1 MNRELVT
8 GLAQLSAEK
17 GLPKEVVSDIIARA
31 IKRAYGDE
39 EHIDVKV
46 DVQTGAFRV
55 YLLKTVVEKV
65 EDPKIQIQLDA
76 AKRIKP
82 DVQLGEI
89 VPLEE
94 SAAALGRIGAQT
106 AKQVIQQSLRE
117 AEREQVFAEYADREG
132 DIINAKISHFE
143 AGSAHMDL
151 DRGATAVLP
160 RSEQD
165 PHERYFAGQARKVV
179 VLEVRRTLRG
189 PQIIV
194 SRAHKAL
201 VKRLFELEVPEIFHG
216 QVEIVG
222 IAREPGSRT
231 KIAVRARQAGLDAR
245 GACIGQR
252 GLRVQAIVNELG
264 GEKIDIIE
272 WAESPERFVANA
284 LEPAHVVRVDIV
296 PEEKTAY
303 VVVPDRQLSLAIGKE
318 GQNARLAAKLT
329 GWRIDIRSESEV
341 RAEVEPEPEPEPVAV
356 AEPAP
361 TEGRP
366 RSAARGWLPPRRN
379 GEPMPN
385 ARPRRMPPQRGP
397 RPKGRRPQRPQAPP
411 TPPEP
416 AAPVAV
422 AETGTVVALPKTI
435 IVGDLARALDV
446 SVVDVIRGLVNMGV
460 MVSINQSVD
469 FETASLVANELG
481 FETRAEE
488 ELVAPAEEET
498 TPEPISTKEAP

>member
-1 MNRELVT
+1 MKGSAAMNRELVT

-46 DVQTGAFRV
+46 DVQTGAFKV
-55 YLLKTVVEKV
+55 YLLKTVVERV

-82 DVQLGEI
+82 EAQLGEI
-89 VPLEE
+89 VPMEE

-143 AGSAHMDL
+143 AGAAIMEL
-151 DRGATAVLP
+151 DRGATAILP
-160 RSEQD
+160 RSEQA

-222 IAREPGSRT
+222 IAREGGSRT
-231 KIAVRARQAGLDAR
+231 KIAVRARQPGLDAR

-296 PEEKTAY
+296 PEDKTAY

-341 RAEVEPEPEPEPVAV
+341 RAELEPEPEPEPVAV
-356 AEPAP
+356 AEPAAV
-361 TEGRP
+361 EEESEAIRHD
-366 RSAARGWLPPRRN
+366 L
-379 GEPMPN
+379 
-385 ARPRRMPPQRGP
+385 
-397 RPKGRRPQRPQAPP
+397 
-411 TPPEP
+411 
-416 AAPVAV
+416 V
-422 AETGTVVALPKTI
+422 AEVEAESAQA
-435 IVGDLARALDV
+435 D
-446 SVVDVIRGLVNMGV
+446 
-460 MVSINQSVD
+460 
-469 FETASLVANELG
+469 
-481 FETRAEE
+481 EE
-488 ELVAPAEEET
+488 ELDEEDRALLGGKKK
-498 TPEPISTKEAP
+498 KERR

>member
-17 GLPKEVVSDIIARA
+17 GLPKEVVGDIIARA
-31 IKRAYGDE
+31 LKRAYGAE
-39 EHIDVKV
+39 ENIDVKV
-46 DVQTGAFRV
+46 DISTGAFRV
-55 YLLKTVVEKV
+55 YLLKTVVDKV
-65 EDPKIQIQLDA
+65 EDPKLQILLDA
-76 AKRIKP
+76 AKRIKA
-82 DVQLGEI
+82 DAQLGDI
-89 VPLEE
+89 IPLEE

-132 DIINAKISHFE
+132 DIINAKISHFD
-143 AGSAHMDL
+143 AGSAIMEL
-151 DRGATAVLP
+151 DRGATAILP
-160 RSEQD
+160 RNEQAS
-165 PHERYFAGQARKVV
+165 HERYFIGQHRKVV

-189 PQIIV
+189 PAIIV

-231 KIAVRARQAGLDAR
+231 KIAVRARQPGLDAR

-252 GLRVQAIVNELG
+252 GLGVQAIVNELG

-341 RAEVEPEPEPEPVAV
+341 RAELEPEPEPEPVAAV
-356 AEPAP
+356 VE
-361 TEGRP
+361 
-366 RSAARGWLPPRRN
+366 
-379 GEPMPN
+379 
-385 ARPRRMPPQRGP
+385 
-397 RPKGRRPQRPQAPP
+397 
-411 TPPEP
+411 
-416 AAPVAV
+416 AAPVV
-422 AETGTVVALPKTI
+422 EEDAEPSH
-435 IVGDLARALDV
+435 DLIAEVEAESAMAD
-446 SVVDVIRGLVNMGV
+446 
-460 MVSINQSVD
+460 
-469 FETASLVANELG
+469 
-481 FETRAEE
+481 EE
-488 ELVAPAEEET
+488 ELDEEDRALLGA
-498 TPEPISTKEAP
+498 KKK

>member
-65 EDPKIQIQLDA
+65 EDPKIQVQLDTAKKIKSDA
-76 AKRIKP
+76 ALG
-82 DVQLGEI
+82 DVI
-89 VPLEE
+89 PFEE

-143 AGSAHMDL
+143 AGSAIMEL
-151 DRGATAVLP
+151 DRGATAILP
-160 RSEQD
+160 RSEQA

-231 KIAVRARQAGLDAR
+231 KIAVRARQPGLDAR

-272 WAESPERFVANA
+272 WAESPERYVANA

-341 RAEVEPEPEPEPVAV
+341 RAEVEPEPEPEPVAIVEPVPVEEESEIRHDLV
-356 AEPAP
+356 AEVEA
-361 TEGRP
+361 E
-366 RSAARGWLPPRRN
+366 SA
-379 GEPMPN
+379 
-385 ARPRRMPPQRGP
+385 
-397 RPKGRRPQRPQAPP
+397 QAD
-411 TPPEP
+411 E
-416 AAPVAV
+416 
-422 AETGTVVALPKTI
+422 E
-435 IVGDLARALDV
+435 DLDEEDRAL
-446 SVVDVIRGLVNMGV
+446 
-460 MVSINQSVD
+460 
-469 FETASLVANELG
+469 LG
-481 FETRAEE
+481 GKKKRSERR
-488 ELVAPAEEET
+488 
-498 TPEPISTKEAP
+498 

>member
-8 GLAQLSAEK
+8 GLAQLSAEQ
-17 GLPKEVVSDIIARA
+17 GLPKDGVSDIIARA

-46 DVQTGAFRV
+46 DVQTGAFKV
-55 YLLKTVVEKV
+55 FLLKTIVEKV
-65 EDPKIQIQLDA
+65 EDPKIQVQLDT
-76 AKRIKP
+76 AKKIKP
-82 DVQLGEI
+82 DAQLGDVI
-89 VPLEE
+89 PFEE

-132 DIINAKISHFE
+132 DIINAKISHFD
-143 AGSAHMDL
+143 AGSAIMEL
-151 DRGATAVLP
+151 DRGATAILP
-160 RSEQD
+160 RSEQA

-231 KIAVRARQAGLDAR
+231 KIAVRARQPGLDAR

-272 WAESPERFVANA
+272 WAELPERYVANA

-303 VVVPDRQLSLAIGKE
+303 VIVPDRQLSLAIGKE

-341 RAEVEPEPEPEPVAV
+341 RAEVEPEPEPEPVAA
-356 AEPAP
+356 AEP
-361 TEGRP
+361 
-366 RSAARGWLPPRRN
+366 
-379 GEPMPN
+379 
-385 ARPRRMPPQRGP
+385 
-397 RPKGRRPQRPQAPP
+397 
-411 TPPEP
+411 
-416 AAPVAV
+416 
-422 AETGTVVALPKTI
+422 
-435 IVGDLARALDV
+435 
-446 SVVDVIRGLVNMGV
+446 
-460 MVSINQSVD
+460 
-469 FETASLVANELG
+469 
-481 FETRAEE
+481 
-488 ELVAPAEEET
+488 APAEEES
-498 TPEPISTKEAP
+498 EIRHDLVAEVEAESAQADEEDLDEEDRALLGGKKKRAERR

>member
-46 DVQTGAFRV
+46 DVQTGAFKV

-65 EDPKIQIQLDA
+65 EDPKIQVQIDT
-76 AKRIKP
+76 AKKIKP
-82 DVQLGEI
+82 DATLGDVI
-89 VPLEE
+89 PFEE

-143 AGSAHMDL
+143 AGSAIMEL
-151 DRGATAVLP
+151 DRGATAILP
-160 RSEQD
+160 RSEQA

-231 KIAVRARQAGLDAR
+231 KIAVRARQPGLDAR

-272 WAESPERFVANA
+272 WAESPERYVANA

-341 RAEVEPEPEPEPVAV
+341 RAEVEPEPEPEPVAIVEPVVVEEESEIRHDLV
-356 AEPAP
+356 AEVEA
-361 TEGRP
+361 E
-366 RSAARGWLPPRRN
+366 SA
-379 GEPMPN
+379 
-385 ARPRRMPPQRGP
+385 
-397 RPKGRRPQRPQAPP
+397 QAD
-411 TPPEP
+411 E
-416 AAPVAV
+416 
-422 AETGTVVALPKTI
+422 E
-435 IVGDLARALDV
+435 DLDEEDRAL
-446 SVVDVIRGLVNMGV
+446 
-460 MVSINQSVD
+460 
-469 FETASLVANELG
+469 LG
-481 FETRAEE
+481 GKKKRADRR
-488 ELVAPAEEET
+488 
-498 TPEPISTKEAP
+498 

>member
-39 EHIDVKV
+39 EHLDVQV
-46 DVQTGAFRV
+46 DVQTGAFKLF
-55 YLLKTVVEKV
+55 LLKTVVEKV
-65 EDPKIQIQLDA
+65 EDPRSQVQIEAARKRKEDA
-76 AKRIKP
+76 
-82 DVQLGEI
+82 QLGDVI
-89 VPLEE
+89 PFEE

-106 AKQVIQQSLRE
+106 AKQMIQQFLRE

-132 DIINAKISHFE
+132 DIINGVIDHFE
-143 AGSAHMDL
+143 AGAAIMDL
-151 DRGATAVLP
+151 GKAKAILP
-160 RSEQD
+160 RSEQA

-231 KIAVRARQAGLDAR
+231 KIAVRARQPGLDAR

-272 WAESPERFVANA
+272 WAESPERYVANA

-303 VVVPDRQLSLAIGKE
+303 VIVPDRQLSLAIGKE

-356 AEPAP
+356 AEP
-361 TEGRP
+361 
-366 RSAARGWLPPRRN
+366 
-379 GEPMPN
+379 
-385 ARPRRMPPQRGP
+385 
-397 RPKGRRPQRPQAPP
+397 
-411 TPPEP
+411 
-416 AAPVAV
+416 V
-422 AETGTVVALPKTI
+422 
-435 IVGDLARALDV
+435 
-446 SVVDVIRGLVNMGV
+446 
-460 MVSINQSVD
+460 
-469 FETASLVANELG
+469 
-481 FETRAEE
+481 
-488 ELVAPAEEET
+488 PAEEES
-498 TPEPISTKEAP
+498 EIRHDLVAEVEAESAQADEEDLDEEDRALLGGKKKRAERR

>member
-65 EDPKIQIQLDA
+65 EDPKIQVQLDT
-76 AKRIKP
+76 AKKIKP
-82 DVQLGEI
+82 DAQL
-89 VPLEE
+89 
-94 SAAALGRIGAQT
+94 
-106 AKQVIQQSLRE
+106 
-117 AEREQVFAEYADREG
+117 
-132 DIINAKISHFE
+132 SHFD
-143 AGSAHMDL
+143 AGSAIMEL
-151 DRGATAVLP
+151 DRGATAILP
-160 RSEQD
+160 RSEQA

-231 KIAVRARQAGLDAR
+231 KIAVRARQPGLDAR

-272 WAESPERFVANA
+272 WAESPERYVANA

-296 PEEKTAY
+296 PDEKTAY
-303 VVVPDRQLSLAIGKE
+303 VIVPDRQLSLAIGKE

-356 AEPAP
+356 AEP
-361 TEGRP
+361 
-366 RSAARGWLPPRRN
+366 
-379 GEPMPN
+379 
-385 ARPRRMPPQRGP
+385 
-397 RPKGRRPQRPQAPP
+397 
-411 TPPEP
+411 
-416 AAPVAV
+416 V
-422 AETGTVVALPKTI
+422 
-435 IVGDLARALDV
+435 
-446 SVVDVIRGLVNMGV
+446 
-460 MVSINQSVD
+460 
-469 FETASLVANELG
+469 
-481 FETRAEE
+481 
-488 ELVAPAEEET
+488 PAEEES
-498 TPEPISTKEAP
+498 EIRHDLVAEVEAESAQADEEDLDEEDRALLGGKKKRAERR